1 MNFCSTVN
9 CGNVENEAPR
19 KKSIGQ
25 KGRSQW
31 TSIQN
36 PQRCTQEEYGA
47 SEGPQ
52 WVSGNRQFLLK
63 GTKSMDTLTNCI
75 LLTNCTR
82 KKIKF
87 STDTKDYTIPRR
99 KKINNLFGEFNLDQ
113 VDSLAD
119 LTLLYQLV
127 VFFLRSRFL
136 TSWSMKGCWYIYKS
150 SCIKNFFL
158 LKKSV
163 IWTVGCEQILLKYT
177 YGTMKK
183 QPGCNTIV

>member
-1 MNFCSTVN
+1 MKPPEKKALVKR
-9 CGNVENEAPR
+9 EDPNELRSKIRKGAR
-19 KKSIGQ
+19 KKNMEPVKALSEFQEIDSFCWKAQ
-25 KGRSQW
+25 NLW
-31 TSIQN
+31 THWPI
-36 PQRCTQEEYGA
+36 
-47 SEGPQ
+47 
-52 WVSGNRQFLLK
+52 VSYWPIVLE
-63 GTKSMDTLTNCI
+63 
-75 LLTNCTR
+75 
-82 KKIKF
+82 KIKF

-158 LKKSV
+158 LKNL
-163 IWTVGCEQILLKYT
+163 WFGQ
-177 YGTMKK
+177 
-183 QPGCNTIV
+183 